1 MSRSGA
7 SGSSLVG
14 VAGWAPSGVAAPF
27 FLSAALGSSF
37 RPALAFGSTG
47 IASFGAAALLSSA
60 FADFWSCGLGANL
73 GASLP
78 KCLGIGI
85 VLGMGFEMGLD
96 SGLKFLG
103 IGFLGSGLRTSI
115 LVFTGA
121 CFTAAAR
128 P

>member
-14 VAGWAPSGVAAPF
+14 VPAGAPSGVAAPF
-27 FLSAALGSSF
+27 FLASALGSIF
-37 RPALAFGSTG
+37 RPAFAFGS
-47 IASFGAAALLSSA
+47 IASFGAAALPASA
-60 FADFWSCGLGANL
+60 FTGFCSGALGANL

-78 KCLGIGI
+78 NSLGIGI

-103 IGFLGSGLRTSI
+103 T
-115 LVFTGA
+115 
-121 CFTAAAR
+121 
-128 P
+128 